1 MSTSGRA
8 WAGVVLVGAMALL
21 SIGLAPLAGAV
32 GVPATH
38 PTPSAA
44 PVTASLS
51 ITPQQVSKGQPINVQ
66 TIASG
71 GTPPYS
77 YSYTGLPPGCGG
89 QNQPSFSCNPSA
101 TGSFSVQVTATDS
114 HGNQSNPSN
123 SVSVDVTSS
132 SGGNGNGNGGSNNS
146 SNPFSS
152 LFSGLGGILAIALI
166 LAIVGFVAWILLVVG
181 VWVIAVVLMRR
192 LPKGGAA
199 AVTKVRCAA
208 CDRMIPDG
216 SKFCP
221 ECGASTAPKPA

>member
-1 MSTSGRA
+1 MNTSGRT
-8 WAGVVLVGAMALL
+8 WATVVMVGAIALL
-21 SIGLAPLAGAV
+21 SLGLTPLSAAAPAA
-32 GVPATH
+32 H
-38 PTPSAA
+38 PTPSAT

-51 ITPQQVSKGQPINVQ
+51 ITPQQVKQGQSINVQ
-66 TIASG
+66 TNASG
-71 GTPPYS
+71 GTAPYS

-89 QNQPSFSCNPSA
+89 QNQPSFSCNPSS

-152 LFSGLGGILAIALI
+152 LTSGLGGFLAIALI
-166 LAIVGFVAWILLVVG
+166 LAIVGFVTWVLLVVG
-181 VWVIAVVLMRR
+181 VWVIAVVLLRR
-192 LPKGGAA
+192 LPKGGPAA
-199 AVTKVRCAA
+199 GSTQVKCASCA
-208 CDRMIPDG
+208 RLIPEG

-221 ECGASTAPKPA
+221 ECGASTAPKSA